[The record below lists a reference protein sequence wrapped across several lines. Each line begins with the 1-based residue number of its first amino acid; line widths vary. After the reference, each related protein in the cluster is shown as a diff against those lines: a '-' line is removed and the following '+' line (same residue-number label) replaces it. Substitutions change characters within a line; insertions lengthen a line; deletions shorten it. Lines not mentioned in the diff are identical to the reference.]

1 MRRKW
6 WIVLLL
12 AIVAFFGCQRRPL
25 EYMATTGLK
34 VIVKVIWKVDVY
46 PDGIKPTGITLFFFR
61 DGEFYMQHT
70 TSNVDSCAVQ
80 LDPGHYQLYMITQS
94 PEEYY
99 KMEFDHLNNF
109 HDAEVSVVETKSSW
123 YKSKAGEEEV
133 IDNPEMMAAGVAEEF
148 DVTQDMVEE
157 YQRYAYTVQKLRK
170 ELSGKTKATEDE
182 IAADLDEAE
191 EMINYYTIRVP
202 INPTSVVSQ
211 YWVTIYAKNADVLK
225 SLRASTT
232 GMAKSFELTQNM
244 TGPEHGTQLMTQWTL
259 TMDDEPFRIGHVDG
273 KITTFGLPSNEK
285 PSAMRDSTLNVS
297 ALLIDDKTVA
307 DYVFNVGD
315 KIKLEEAPKGYR
327 ALYRL
332 IFGSKEVPAIDLPD
346 VKPPDGGGGGFTAAV
361 EDWDEEINVDI
372 PI

>member
-6 WIVLLL
+6 WIMLLL
-12 AIVAFFGCQRRPL
+12 AVVAFFGCQRRPM
-25 EYMATTGLK
+25 EYLASTGLK
-34 VIVKVIWKVDVY
+34 VIVKIIWKVDVY
-46 PDGIKPTGITLFFFR
+46 PDGVKPTGITLYFFR

-94 PEEYY
+94 PEEYG
-99 KMEFDHLNNF
+99 KLEFEHMTDFNA
-109 HDAEVSVVETKSSW
+109 AEVSVVNTKSSW

-133 IDNPEMMAAGVAEEF
+133 IDNPEMMAAGVAAPF
-148 DVTQDMVEE
+148 DVTQEMVEE
-157 YQRYAYTVQKLRK
+157 YQRYAYSLQKLRK
-170 ELSGKTKATEDE
+170 ELSNKTKTKADDD
-182 IAADLDEAE
+182 DLTEAE
-191 EMINYYTIRVP
+191 EMVNYYTIRVP
-202 INPTSVVSQ
+202 INPTSIVSQ
-211 YWVTIYAKNADVLK
+211 YWVTIYAQNADVLK
-225 SLRASTT
+225 SVRASTT
-232 GMAKSFELTQNM
+232 GMAKSFEITKNV
-244 TGPEHGTQLMTQWTL
+244 TGDAEGTQLITQWSL

-273 KITTFGLPSNEK
+273 KITTFGLPSNET
-285 PSAMRDSTLNVS
+285 PSAIRDSTLNVS

-332 IFGSKEVPAIDLPD
+332 IFGSKDKPAIDLPD
-346 VKPPDGGGGGFTAAV
+346 VKPPDSGGGGFTAAV
-361 EDWDEEINVDI
+361 TDWDDEINVDI